1 MSLEDRRDRLAM
13 DGSLNT
19 QNATTGWLAEN
30 VDGHGGAI
38 SGKPVWSRD
47 EIVTNLARLDAAWSW
62 DNNLNSNHITS
73 RSGIDHEV
81 TFGFQN
87 MPSML
92 RPTYRYPLP
101 DLSPELVDFRAFSPA
116 QIVATRQSVRLWDD
130 VAAISFREE
139 RPEVADIDLGNR
151 GTPILQQAYALP
163 PSKGYLA
170 PQVAAHG
177 EAALLKAG
185 DVWVDATKPSNLD
198 LRYGGYG
205 KTTLIHELGHS
216 LGLPHTGDYNAGVG
230 QNPTYEKDASYYQDT
245 SQYSIMSYFDAE
257 LSGARTIDWNLL
269 EKVTPNT
276 PMIHDIAAIQA
287 IYGADMTT
295 RAGDTVYGFNNT
307 SGNPVF
313 DFAMNQRPVVAIW
326 DGGGNDT
333 LDFSGWSAPSTI
345 NLNPGGFS
353 SGGGLLTD
361 HIPTL
366 FEVNQ
371 QRTMAGLP
379 LSTLPAYNNFIAA
392 YHQYFTDGLMRDNIS
407 IAYGATIENAV
418 GGRGN
423 DLIIANSAANNI
435 AGNAGNDMVSYR
447 EATEAVQAS
456 LSTNSGTGGAQG
468 DHYVDIE
475 AIEGSAFND
484 TLSANPNGAGLYGLA
499 GNDSLEGGARGD
511 TLDGGAGND
520 VLKGLL
526 GDDWLRG
533 GEGDDQLDG
542 GAGRD
547 SLQGGAGRDIF
558 LFSDPIERDSIEDFR
573 SAEDVID
580 LSRLDAKAGEGID
593 HFNWIGTGGFSGQ
606 AGELRMAS
614 HGTDHF
620 LEGDVTGDGI
630 GDFVLMTTMPVE
642 RTDLVLG

>member
-1 MSLEDRRDRLAM
+1 MSLEERRDRLAM
-13 DGSLNT
+13 ESSLNT

-47 EIVTNLARLDAAWSW
+47 EIVTNLAHLDAAWSW
-62 DNNLNSNHITS
+62 DSNPNSNHITS
-73 RSGIDHEV
+73 RSGTDHVV

-87 MPSML
+87 VPSML
-92 RPTYRYPLP
+92 LPTYNSPL
-101 DLSPELVDFRAFSPA
+101 LGQSAEFGDFRPFSPA
-116 QIVATRQSVRLWDD
+116 QMVATRDSVRLWDD
-130 VAAISFREE
+130 VAAISFREV
-139 RPEVADIDLGNR
+139 RPEMADIDLGNR
-151 GTPILQQAYALP
+151 GAPIPQQAYAIP
-163 PSKGYLA
+163 PGKTVIA
-170 PQVAAHG
+170 QDVAAHG
-177 EAALLKAG
+177 AAAVLKAG
-185 DVWVDATKPSNLD
+185 DVWVGAMNPTNFD

-216 LGLPHTGDYNAGVG
+216 LGLPHTGDYNAGAG

-245 SQYSIMSYFDAE
+245 RQYSIMSYFDAE

-269 EKVTPNT
+269 ERVTPNT

-295 RAGDTVYGFNNT
+295 RADDTVYGFNST
-307 SGNPVF
+307 TGNPVF
-313 DFAMNQRPVVAIW
+313 DFARNSRPVVAIW

-366 FEVNQ
+366 IEVNQ
-371 QRTMAGLP
+371 QRTRAGLP
-379 LSTLPAYNNFIAA
+379 LLGLPDYNNFMAA
-392 YHQYFTDGLMRDNIS
+392 HHQYFTDGLMRDNIS
-407 IAYGATIENAV
+407 IAYGATIENAI
-418 GGRGN
+418 GGKGN
-423 DLIIANSAANNI
+423 DLIIANSAANKI
-435 AGNAGNDMVSYR
+435 AGNAGIDTVSYR
-447 EATEAVQAS
+447 EATEGVQAS

-484 TLSANPNGAGLYGLA
+484 ILSAGPNGAGLYGLA
-499 GNDSLEGGARGD
+499 GNDSIEGGTRGD

-526 GDDWLRG
+526 GNDWLRG

-542 GAGRD
+542 GAGED
-547 SLQGGAGRDIF
+547 FLDGGAGRDIF
-558 LFSDPIERDSIEDFR
+558 LFSDPMGRDSIEDFH

-580 LSRLDAKAGEGID
+580 LSRLDAKAGGGID
-593 HFNWIGTGGFSGQ
+593 HFNWIGTGGFSDQ
-606 AGELRMAS
+606 AGELRMGS

-620 LEGDVTGDGI
+620 LEGDVTGDGL
-630 GDFVLMTTMPVE
+630 GDFMLTTTMAVE